1 MDFTQLPLRPMQQ
14 PEMIGWWP
22 LAPGWWFLALL
33 TLVLLTVI
41 GWLAYQW
48 LKAFRQNPK
57 RWALQELKSIQL
69 QYQEHQDKRLL
80 AEQCNALLKRLALTL
95 YPRHEV
101 AALNGRAWTDFL
113 LKQSNLGSLAVLA
126 EAPYNASPDFDA
138 DALLEACNRW
148 LSDVRGPAN
157 V

>member
-22 LAPGWWFLALL
+22 LAPGWWLLALL

-41 GWLAYQW
+41 GWLAYKW
-48 LKAFRQNPK
+48 LKAFKQDPK

-69 QYQEHQDKRLL
+69 QYQEHQNKRLL

-95 YPRHEV
+95 YPRQEV
-101 AALNGRAWTDFL
+101 AALNGNTWIDFL
-113 LKQSNLGSLAVLA
+113 LKQSNLEPLAVLA
-126 EAPYNASPDFDA
+126 EAPYKASPDFDA
-138 DALLEACNRW
+138 EALLEACKRW
-148 LSDVRGPAN
+148 LSDVRGPAH